1 MLSTHNRITKSRN
14 TKRVP
19 YNWCSGYLYLVFH
32 LWKPLITWPLAF
44 LEHMEHM
51 EHRVFTTYD
60 LASPRP
66 YSRREPSARAD
77 ATDRSR
83 STDLLCLTPP
93 RRRSR
98 SGRFY
103 GSSLRGG
110 PLHGLSDSRIPSSY
124 NVSLGVRLYLVEQSR
139 QLGYCHKAILQA
151 VHC

>member
-19 YNWCSGYLYLVFH
+19 YNWCSDYLYLVFH

-44 LEHMEHM
+44 LEHMEHS
-51 EHRVFTTYD
+51 VFTTYE
-60 LASPRP
+60 LASLRP

-77 ATDRSR
+77 ATDRFR

-103 GSSLRGG
+103 GPSLRGAPYTG
-110 PLHGLSDSRIPSSY
+110 YQTRRFPLAEISAGMSVFLSTYYELPLPLLRYDFFTQ
-124 NVSLGVRLYLVEQSR
+124 E
-139 QLGYCHKAILQA
+139 
-151 VHC
+151 

>member
-44 LEHMEHM
+44 LEHTEHM
-51 EHRVFTTYD
+51 EHRVFTTYE

-103 GSSLRGG
+103 GSSLRGAPYTG
-110 PLHGLSDSRIPSSY
+110 YQTRRFPLAEIFTWMSVFRISTSTFANKEQDKSSY
-124 NVSLGVRLYLVEQSR
+124 FN
-139 QLGYCHKAILQA
+139 
-151 VHC
+151 